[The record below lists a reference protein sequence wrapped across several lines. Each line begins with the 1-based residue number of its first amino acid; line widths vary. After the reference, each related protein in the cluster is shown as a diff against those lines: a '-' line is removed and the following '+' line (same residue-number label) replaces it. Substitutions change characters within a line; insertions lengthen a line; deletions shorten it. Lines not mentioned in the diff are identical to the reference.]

1 MIAIQKMRAI
11 ERMLLLA
18 TGLLAA
24 HQLAFGIEGVGP
36 VAMVGYTI
44 AFGTLLIAGLLL
56 LILGFETVQSSLVTL
71 AVTVVPL
78 GLSLGLV
85 SEFLPDYCL
94 PYLIFSILGML
105 AVAFTRKLPS
115 RRARAAVVA
124 GVHGVAGLAIST
136 LPLIASLDGRASGH
150 FSLVSVG
157 GLIAGVAGL
166 LLIFSRSGRPLL
178 AEVTLQRLLP
188 VLLLLASVFF
198 MAGFSF

>member
-1 MIAIQKMRAI
+1 MTQIHPALSASA
-11 ERMLLLA
+11 RM
-18 TGLLAA
+18 TWKVVS
-24 HQLAFGIEGVGP
+24 FP
-36 VAMVGYTI
+36 
-44 AFGTLLIAGLLL
+44 LIAGLLL
-56 LILGFETVQSSLVTL
+56 LILGFEMVQSSLVTL

-85 SEFLPDYCL
+85 SEFLPGCCL

-115 RRARAAVVA
+115 RRASAAVVA

-136 LPLIASLDGRASGH
+136 LPLIASLDGRATGH
-150 FSLVSVG
+150 FSLVAVG
-157 GLIAGVAGL
+157 GLISGLAGL

-178 AEVTLQRLLP
+178 AEAALLRLLP

-198 MAGFSF
+198 VAGFSF